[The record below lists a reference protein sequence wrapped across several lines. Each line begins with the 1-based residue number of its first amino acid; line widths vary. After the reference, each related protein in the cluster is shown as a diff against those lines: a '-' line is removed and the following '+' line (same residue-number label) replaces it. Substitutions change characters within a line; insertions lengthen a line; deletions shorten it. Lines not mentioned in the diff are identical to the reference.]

1 MIISHTN
8 HKAIAETTMNDIFEK
23 LTNKKEELDTYRPLP
38 PELVKN
44 LEEWLDVELTYTSN
58 AIEGNTLTR
67 METALVI
74 EKGITVEGKS
84 LQEHLEAINHKKAL
98 EEIRKLAKTGH
109 QFIEERDISNIHG
122 LILKGI
128 NDAWA
133 GRYRQVP
140 VRISGSNVV
149 LPNYVKVP
157 SLMKDFMRWLQSI
170 AGEHPV
176 KIAADAHYKLVSIHP
191 FVDGN
196 GRTSRLLMDL
206 ILITHGYPPA
216 IIRKEERRRYLQSI
230 EEAQMGG
237 SLQKFYDL
245 MITAQDRTLDIYLN
259 AAKGKTAPTTLKEEK
274 PLKIG
279 QLAKEVGISASA
291 IRYYVEQGLIA
302 PVAHSE
308 GGFMLFSQK
317 VVGRIQK
324 IKQLQ
329 QKERLSIKEIRRRL
343 ESSFKD

>member
-1 MIISHTN
+1 MD
-8 HKAIAETTMNDIFEK
+8 EIFEK
-23 LTNKKEELDTYRPLP
+23 LTKKKEELDKYRPLP
-38 PELVKN
+38 SELVKN

-58 AIEGNTLTR
+58 AIEGNTLSR

-98 EEIRKLAKTGH
+98 EYIRELAQKGH
-109 QFIEERDISNIHG
+109 QFLEEKDILYIHS

-140 VRISGSNVV
+140 VRISGSEVV

-157 SLMKDFMRWLQSI
+157 SLMENFMRWLQSI
-170 AGEHPV
+170 QGEHPV

-191 FVDGN
+191 WIDGN

-206 ILITHGYPPA
+206 ILIQQGYPPA
-216 IIRKEERRRYLQSI
+216 IIKKEERRRYLSSI
-230 EEAQMGG
+230 EEAQLGG

-245 MITAQDRTLDIYLN
+245 MIEAEDRTLEIYLS
-259 AAKGKTAPTTLKEEK
+259 AAKGKTAPSVLKEEK

-279 QLAKEVGISASA
+279 QLAKATGISASA
-291 IRYYVEQGLIA
+291 IRYYVKQGLIT
-302 PVAHSE
+302 PKGHSE
-308 GGFMLFSQK
+308 GGFMLFNQ
-317 VVGRIQK
+317 RIVEK
-324 IKQLQ
+324 IKEIKRLQ
-329 QKERLSIKEIRRRL
+329 EEERLSIAEIRRRL
-343 ESSFKD
+343 TK